1 MFAAGKIVQI
11 KPGIRECVDDNMI
24 GKKILLIDD
33 DADFLKLTSL
43 IFKESGAQALT
54 ARDGLEGMGK
64 LFTQR
69 PDLIIL
75 DVMMPGI
82 DGFQICQR
90 IRQYS
95 NTPLIMLT
103 ALNHDEHMLKGLEAG
118 ADDFLS
124 KPVNREIL
132 LARAKAVIRRS
143 EQSDGYQDVFN
154 YDDGRLEIDIE
165 KHRVLVDGKLFKL
178 TPVEFRL
185 LAFLATNAGRVLP
198 FEQILDNVWGSEYR
212 GNDDYV
218 HVYVSHLRSKIEP
231 DPKKP
236 RYILSVHGV
245 GYIFEKQDFVE
256 LSPSQ

>member
-1 MFAAGKIVQI
+1 
-11 KPGIRECVDDNMI
+11 MI
-24 GKKILLIDD
+24 GKKVLLIDD
-33 DADFLKLTSL
+33 DPDFLKLISL
-43 IFKESGAQALT
+43 IFKESGAQAFT

-82 DGFQICQR
+82 DGFQICER

-103 ALNHDEHMLKGLEAG
+103 ALDHDEHMLKGLEAG

-132 LARAKAVIRRS
+132 LARAKAVLRRS
-143 EQSDGYQDVFN
+143 EQNNGYQDIYN
-154 YDDGRLEIDIE
+154 YDDGRLQIDLE
-165 KHRVLVDGKLFKL
+165 KHRVLVRGKQIKL

-185 LAFLATNAGRVLP
+185 LAYLATNAGRVLP
-198 FEQILDNVWGSEYR
+198 FEQILDNVWGSEYK

-218 HVYVSHLRSKIEP
+218 HVYISHLRSKIEP
-231 DPKKP
+231 DPKNP
-236 RYILSVHGV
+236 RYILSIHGV
-245 GYIFEKQDFVE
+245 GYIFEKQNFGEV
-256 LSPSQ
+256 LPGQ